1 MELIGHSE
9 NAAKLKLFGVVIE
22 MLIDTHV
29 HFDDAS
35 FDVDRDAAY
44 QRACAVQI
52 IMQIVPAIHAEQ
64 WATMRDICQA
74 YPHLYPAY
82 GLHPMYLQRHQTA
95 HLHQLEQWLEREN
108 PVAVGECGLDFYVKT
123 LDIKQQ
129 IQFFT
134 AQLAIA
140 KDFKLPVIIH
150 ARRSVDEVIKYIR
163 RAGAMQGV
171 IHSFA
176 GSEQQAKQLI
186 DLGFYLGFGGPITY
200 DRAKRLQRL
209 IQTLPLD
216 ALLLET
222 DSPDQPLSTHRGER
236 NEPAYLVEV
245 LQKMANLRQ
254 QSVDTIAEAT
264 TQNAKRLFKIG

>member
-1 MELIGHSE
+1 
-9 NAAKLKLFGVVIE
+9 

-35 FDVDRDAAY
+35 FDADRDAAY
-44 QRACAVQI
+44 QRACAAQI
-52 IMQIVPAIHAEQ
+52 TMQIVPAIHAEQ
-64 WATMRDICQA
+64 WVTMRDICRI

-82 GLHPMYLQRHQTA
+82 GLHPMYLHRHQTA
-95 HLHQLEQWLEREN
+95 HLHQLEQWLEQEN

-134 AQLAIA
+134 AQLATA
-140 KDFKLPVIIH
+140 KSFDLPVIIH

-163 RAGAMQGV
+163 RAGAMRGV
-171 IHSFA
+171 VHSFA

-186 DLGFYLGFGGPITY
+186 DLGFYLGFGGTITY

-209 IQTLPLD
+209 LQTLPLN

-236 NEPAYLVEV
+236 NEPAYLTEV
-245 LQKMANLRQ
+245 LQKMADLRQ
-254 QSVDTIAEAT
+254 QSVETIAQAT
-264 TQNAKRLFKIG
+264 TQNAKRLFKIET